1 MTARERIQ
9 KEIEQWFLTEPV
21 FFTVYCSHSLVM
33 NANMQC
39 PLRSGKGRIE
49 YNPAIIET
57 MTESR
62 LRDLLRVEIIRIL
75 LQHPYARQ
83 PMGCP
88 SIVLHKASDL
98 VISPAY
104 NLAWANLARPEDFD
118 LPTGQNYEWYAMRLN
133 EQREKLQQAQ
143 DDSKQQ
149 QERESEQQERESEQ
163 QQESKRQQGQG
174 NIQGRQQGQY
184 GGQSGQQGGNE
195 QESEQQGQGGNGEQQ
210 GRGQGEQPNEMDAH
224 RDGDAPSKG
233 NSGGQQGEESTEGN
247 RQKTTDKSQPLAYEK
262 YRLATSL
269 GSEGDELTE
278 ASEQESKQQQVQ
290 NNSSQGKQPQE
301 SGQSEASSGNE
312 NSDNNNTPTSDYTDL
327 WGQDSSQGKNEATE
341 ARASNNSEQESEQQQ
356 GQDSSSQ
363 GKNEAT
369 EASEQESKQQ
379 QVQNNSSQGK
389 QQQESGQ
396 SEASSGNENSDN
408 NNTPTSGYTDLWEE
422 DQFQARQ
429 ITDIVKSSS
438 SWGSL
443 PGDLIELIKKAAE
456 GKIDYRAVLRMFRAS
471 IISQKRRLTRMR
483 PSRRFGFEQMGSR
496 YDFTTHLLIA
506 IDTSGSVG
514 SEDLG
519 RYLNVITSFFKYGI
533 QEIDVLMFDTRV
545 YGKPLTLTDAKKSIK
560 ELNVKGRGGTNL
572 QAPVDYAVE
581 HPEYDGLIIIT
592 DGYAPCPNTEQLRT
606 KLLWV
611 IDNESSYKNI
621 HENLRKTGRVCQMER

>member
-33 NANMQC
+33 NANMLC

-149 QERESEQQERESEQ
+149 ERESEQ
-163 QQESKRQQGQG
+163 QQESKRQQGQ
-174 NIQGRQQGQY
+174 
-184 GGQSGQQGGNE
+184 
-195 QESEQQGQGGNGEQQ
+195 
-210 GRGQGEQPNEMDAH
+210 
-224 RDGDAPSKG
+224 
-233 NSGGQQGEESTEGN
+233 
-247 RQKTTDKSQPLAYEK
+247 
-262 YRLATSL
+262 
-269 GSEGDELTE
+269 
-278 ASEQESKQQQVQ
+278 
-290 NNSSQGKQPQE
+290 
-301 SGQSEASSGNE
+301 
-312 NSDNNNTPTSDYTDL
+312 
-327 WGQDSSQGKNEATE
+327 
-341 ARASNNSEQESEQQQ
+341 
-356 GQDSSSQ
+356 DSSSQ
-363 GKNEAT
+363 GKNEAA
-369 EASEQESKQQ
+369 EARASNNSEQESKQQ

-545 YGKPLTLTDAKKSIK
+545 CGKPLTLTDAKKSIK

>member
-9 KEIEQWFLTEPV
+9 QEIEQWFLTEPV

-33 NANMQC
+33 NANMLC

-49 YNPAIIET
+49 YNPAIIESMPDSMLHT
-57 MTESR
+57 LM
-62 LRDLLRVEIIRIL
+62 RVEIIRIL

-88 SIVLHKASDL
+88 SIVLQKASDL

-104 NLAWANLARPEDFD
+104 NLAWANLAHPTDFD

-133 EQREKLQQAQ
+133 EQLEKLQQAQ

-149 QERESEQQERESEQ
+149 QERESEQQQ
-163 QQESKRQQGQG
+163 GSKKKQGQG
-174 NIQGRQQGQY
+174 NSQGRQQGQY

-195 QESEQQGQGGNGEQQ
+195 QESEQQGQGNGELQQGQ
-210 GRGQGEQPNEMDAH
+210 GRGQGEQPNEMAVH
-224 RDGDAPSKG
+224 RDGDAPCKG
-233 NSGGQQGEESTEGN
+233 NSGGQQGEESTEDN

-269 GSEGDELTE
+269 GNEGDELTE
-278 ASEQESKQQQVQ
+278 DKSQQ
-290 NNSSQGKQPQE
+290 STDK
-301 SGQSEASSGNE
+301 GQGNE
-312 NSDNNNTPTSDYTDL
+312 GDELTEDKSQQSTVD
-327 WGQDSSQGKNEATE
+327 GQ
-341 ARASNNSEQESEQQQ
+341 
-356 GQDSSSQ
+356 
-363 GKNEAT
+363 
-369 EASEQESKQQ
+369 
-379 QVQNNSSQGK
+379 
-389 QQQESGQ
+389 
-396 SEASSGNENSDN
+396 GNEGDELTKDNSQQSTVDGN
-408 NNTPTSGYTDLWEE
+408 EEDESHAKPTSGYTDLWEE

-471 IISQKRRLTRMR
+471 ILSQKRRLTRMR

-506 IDTSGSVG
+506 IDASGSVG

-545 YGKPLTLTDAKKSIK
+545 CGKPLTLTDAKKSIK

-592 DGYAPCPNTEQLRT
+592 DGCAPCPNTERLRT

-621 HENLRKTGRVCQMER
+621 HENLRKTGRVCLLER